1 MRFFQYGN
9 AFLPT
14 GENPT
19 DYSQLPPIAV
29 RGDDLV
35 TTIFEYCRLQVEP

>member
-14 GENPT
+14 GENPS
-19 DYSQLPPIAV
+19 DYLAV
-29 RGDDLV
+29 STVAVQDDDLV
-35 TTIFEYCRLQVEP
+35 TSIYKLQAAR